1 MERNMEEKKIADFNV
16 GEEIQG
22 FFIIKALNVKTSS
35 NNKKYLDFTL
45 ADKSGEVNAK
55 LWDVKDDYEELYQT
69 GILVKV
75 RGNVTSWQNAT
86 QLKVTKIR
94 LANESDQID
103 ITDYVPSAPF
113 KAEDMLNELIDT
125 INGFKNEELKRLI
138 IAIVDEYKPQLLTA
152 PAAKSNH
159 HAIRSGLLYHLKRMI
174 QTGKALCQVYDNV
187 DEDLL
192 ISGII
197 LHDMEKINEMVSD
210 DLGIVSEYSREGQL
224 LGHIIMGVKKIDQV
238 AKRLGVDE
246 ELSLVLQHLVLSH
259 HYEPEFGSPKKPM
272 LPEGELLHYIDM
284 IDARMYDMELA
295 YRDTTPGEFTQPV
308 WVLDKR
314 RLYNFK
320 KDSEV

>member
-1 MERNMEEKKIADFNV
+1 MVEKKIADFNV

-22 FFIIKALNVKTSS
+22 FYIIKALNVKTSS

-45 ADKSGEVNAK
+45 ADKTGEVNAK

-69 GILVKV
+69 GILVKI

-94 LANESDQID
+94 LAGESDQID

-113 KAEDMLNELIDT
+113 KAEDMLSELMDT
-125 INGFKNEELKRLI
+125 INGFKNEQLKMLI
-138 IAIVDEYKPQLLTA
+138 TAIVEEYKPELLTA

-174 QTGKALCQVYDNV
+174 QTGKALCQVYDHI

-238 AKRLGVDE
+238 ARRLGIDE

-272 LPEGELLHYIDM
+272 LPEGELLHYIDI

-295 YRDTTPGEFTQPV
+295 YRDINPGEFTPPV

-314 RLYNFK
+314 RLYHYK

>member
-1 MERNMEEKKIADFNV
+1 LEKKISEFVV
-16 GEEIQG
+16 GEEVQG
-22 FFIIKALNVKTSS
+22 FYIIKALNVKTSS

-45 ADKSGEVNAK
+45 ADKTGEVNSK
-55 LWDVKDDYEELYQT
+55 LWDVKDNYEELYKT
-69 GILVKV
+69 GVLVKV
-75 RGNVTSWQNAT
+75 RGNVTSWQNVI

-94 LANESDQID
+94 LVNDEDD
-103 ITDYVPSAPF
+103 INIINYVPAAPF
-113 KAEDMLNELIDT
+113 EPEEMYDGLEKTIEAFNNEQ
-125 INGFKNEELKRLI
+125 LKTLLM
-138 IAIVDEYKPQLLTA
+138 AIVRDYKPRLLTA

-159 HAIRSGLLYHLKRMI
+159 HAIRSGLLYHMKRMI
-174 QTGKALCQVYDNV
+174 ETGKALCKVYTHI

-192 ISGII
+192 ISGIV

-224 LGHIIMGVKKIDQV
+224 LGHIIMGVKKIDEMS
-238 AKRLGVDE
+238 KKLGVDE

-259 HYEPEFGSPKKPM
+259 HYEADFGSPKKPM

-295 YRDTTPGEFTQPV
+295 YRDTQRGEFTQPI

-320 KDSEV
+320 KDSEA

>member
-1 MERNMEEKKIADFNV
+1 MEKKISEFVV
-16 GEEIQG
+16 GEEVQG
-22 FFIIKALNVKTSS
+22 FYIIKALNVKTSS

-45 ADKSGEVNAK
+45 ADKTGEVNSK
-55 LWDVKDDYEELYQT
+55 LWDVKDNYEELYKT
-69 GILVKV
+69 GVLVKV
-75 RGNVTSWQNAT
+75 RGNVTSWQNVI

-94 LANESDQID
+94 LVNDEDD
-103 ITDYVPSAPF
+103 INIINYVPAAPF
-113 KAEDMLNELIDT
+113 EPEEMYDGLEKTIEAFNNEQ
-125 INGFKNEELKRLI
+125 LKTLLM
-138 IAIVDEYKPQLLTA
+138 AIVRDYKPRLLTA

-159 HAIRSGLLYHLKRMI
+159 HAIRSGLLYHMKRMI
-174 QTGKALCQVYDNV
+174 ETGKALCKVYTHI

-192 ISGII
+192 ISGIV

-224 LGHIIMGVKKIDQV
+224 LGHIIMGVKKIDEMS
-238 AKRLGVDE
+238 KKLGVDE

-259 HYEPEFGSPKKPM
+259 HYEADFGSPKKPM

-295 YRDTTPGEFTQPV
+295 YRDTQRGEFTQPI

-320 KDSEV
+320 KDSEA

>member
-1 MERNMEEKKIADFNV
+1 MVEKKITEFTV

-22 FFIIKALNVKTSS
+22 FYIIKALNVKTSS

-45 ADKSGEVNAK
+45 ADKTGEVNAK

-69 GILVKV
+69 GVLVKV

-86 QLKVTKIR
+86 QLKVTRIR
-94 LANESDQID
+94 LVNEEDQVD
-103 ITDYVPSAPF
+103 ITEYVPSAPF
-113 KAEDMLNELIDT
+113 KPEEMY
-125 INGFKNEELKRLI
+125 EELEATIEAFTNEDLKKLLL
-138 IAIVDEYKPQLLTA
+138 AIVREYKDKLLTA

-174 QTGKALCQVYDNV
+174 QTGKALCSVYTHIDQ
-187 DEDLL
+187 DLL

-224 LGHIIMGVKKIDQV
+224 LGHIIMGVKRIDEMC
-238 AKRLGVDE
+238 KKLGIDE

-295 YRDTTPGEFTQPV
+295 YRDTNPGEFTQPI

>member
-1 MERNMEEKKIADFNV
+1 MVEKKISEFVV

-22 FFIIKALNVKTSS
+22 FYIIKALNVKTSS

-45 ADKSGEVNAK
+45 ADKTGEVNAK
-55 LWDVKDDYEELYQT
+55 LWDVKDNYEDLYKT
-69 GILVKV
+69 GVLVKV

-86 QLKVTKIR
+86 QLKITRMR
-94 LANESDQID
+94 LAGEEDKIS
-103 ITDYVPSAPF
+103 ITDYVPAAPH
-113 KAEDMLNELIDT
+113 APEDMFTELMGHV
-125 INGFKNEELKRLI
+125 NGFKKYDLKLLLTAI
-138 IAIVDEYKPQLLTA
+138 IDEYKDQLLTA

-174 QTGKALCQVYDNV
+174 ETGKALCKIYTHI

-192 ISGII
+192 VSGII

-224 LGHIIMGVKKIDQV
+224 LGHIIMGVKKIDAT
-238 AKRLGVDE
+238 AKRLGIDE

-295 YRDTTPGEFTQPV
+295 YRDTDPGDFTQPI
-308 WVLDKR
+308 WVLDRR

-320 KDSEV
+320 KED

>member
-1 MERNMEEKKIADFNV
+1 MEEKKICDFVV

-22 FFIIKALNVKTSS
+22 FYIVKALNVKTSS
-35 NNKKYLDFTL
+35 NNKKYFDFTL
-45 ADKSGEVNAK
+45 SDKTGEVNAK
-55 LWDVKDDYEELYQT
+55 LWDVKDNYESLFAT
-69 GILVKV
+69 GVLVKV
-75 RGNVTSWQNAT
+75 RGNVTSWQNST
-86 QLKVTKIR
+86 QLKITKIR
-94 LANESDQID
+94 VVNDEDQIS
-103 ITDYVPSAPF
+103 ITDYVPAAPYEP
-113 KAEDMLNELIDT
+113 EDMFNELMGHV
-125 INGFKNEELKRLI
+125 NGFTNDSLRVLLTAI
-138 IAIVDEYKPQLLTA
+138 IDEYKVQLLTA

-174 QTGKALCQVYDNV
+174 ETGKALCKIYTHI

-197 LHDMEKINEMVSD
+197 MHDMEKINEMVSD

-224 LGHIIMGVKKIDQV
+224 LGHIIMGVKKIDEV

-295 YRDTTPGEFTQPV
+295 YRDTKPGEFTQPI
-308 WVLDKR
+308 WVLDRR

-320 KDSEV
+320 KED

>member
-1 MERNMEEKKIADFNV
+1 MVEKKIAEFLV

-22 FFIIKALNVKTSS
+22 FYIIKALNVKTSS

-45 ADKSGEVNAK
+45 ADKTGEVNAK
-55 LWDVKDDYEELYQT
+55 LWDVRDNYEDLYQT
-69 GILVKV
+69 GVLVKV

-94 LANESDQID
+94 LAGDEDSID

-113 KAEDMLNELIDT
+113 KAEDMYDELVAT
-125 INGFKNEELKRLI
+125 INEFKNDQLKTLI
-138 IAIVDEYKPQLLTA
+138 MAIVEDYKPRLLTA

-174 QTGKALCQVYDNV
+174 QTGKALCTVYDHI
-187 DEDLL
+187 DRDLL

-197 LHDMEKINEMVSD
+197 LHDMEKINEMNSD
-210 DLGIVSEYSREGQL
+210 DLGIVSDYSREGQL
-224 LGHIIMGVKKIDQV
+224 LGHIIMGVKKIDEMS
-238 AKRLGVDE
+238 KKLGIDE

-295 YRDTTPGEFTQPV
+295 YRDTKPGEFTQPV
-308 WVLDKR
+308 WVLDRR
-314 RLYNFK
+314 RLYNYK
-320 KDSEV
+320 KDEV

>member
-1 MERNMEEKKIADFNV
+1 MEKKISEFVV
-16 GEEIQG
+16 GEEVQG
-22 FFIIKALNVKTSS
+22 FYITKALNVKTSS

-45 ADKSGEVNAK
+45 ADKTGEVNSK
-55 LWDVKDDYEELYQT
+55 LWDVKDDYEDLYKT
-69 GILVKV
+69 GVLVKV
-75 RGNVTSWQNAT
+75 RGNVTSWQNVI

-94 LANESDQID
+94 LVSAEDD
-103 ITDYVPSAPF
+103 INIIDYVPAAPF
-113 KAEDMLNELIDT
+113 EPDEMYDGLETT
-125 INGFKNEELKRLI
+125 IEAFKNEQLKTLVL
-138 IAIVDEYKPQLLTA
+138 AIVRDYKPQLLTA

-159 HAIRSGLLYHLKRMI
+159 HAIRSGLLYHMKRMI
-174 QTGKALCQVYDNV
+174 ETGKALCKVYTHI

-192 ISGII
+192 ISGIV

-224 LGHIIMGVKKIDQV
+224 LGHIIMGVKKIDEMS
-238 AKRLGVDE
+238 KKLGVDE

-259 HYEPEFGSPKKPM
+259 HYEADFGSPKKPM

-295 YRDTTPGEFTQPV
+295 YRDTQRGEFTQPI

-320 KDSEV
+320 KDSEA

>member
-1 MERNMEEKKIADFNV
+1 MLEKKIAEFEV

-22 FFIIKALNVKTSS
+22 FYIIKALNVKTSS

-45 ADKSGEVNAK
+45 ADKTGEVNAK
-55 LWDVKDDYEELYQT
+55 LWDVKDNFENLYKT
-69 GILVKV
+69 GVLVKA
-75 RGNVTSWQNAT
+75 RGNVTSWQNVM
-86 QLKVTKIR
+86 QLKVTRIR
-94 LANESDQID
+94 LTDSEDKID
-103 ITDYVPSAPF
+103 ITDYVPSAPY
-113 KAEDMLNELIDT
+113 KAEDMFSELIDT
-125 INGFKNEELKRLI
+125 IDAFKNEQLKMLLK
-138 IAIVDEYKPQLLTA
+138 AIVEDYSEKLLTA

-159 HAIRSGLLYHLKRMI
+159 HAIRSGLLYHMKRMI
-174 QTGKALCQVYDNV
+174 QTGKALCQVYTHI

-224 LGHIIMGVKKIDQV
+224 LGHIIMGVKKIDEIS
-238 AKRLGVDE
+238 KKIGVDE

-295 YRDTTPGEFTQPV
+295 YRDTKPGEFTQPI

-320 KDSEV
+320 KESDK

>member
-1 MERNMEEKKIADFNV
+1 MEEKKIAEFTV

-22 FFIIKALNVKTSS
+22 FYIIKALNVKTSS

-45 ADKSGEVNAK
+45 ADKTGEVNSK
-55 LWDVKDDYEELYQT
+55 LWDVKDDYEDLYQT
-69 GILVKV
+69 GVLVKV

-86 QLKVTKIR
+86 QLKVTRIR
-94 LANESDQID
+94 LVNEEDQVD
-103 ITDYVPSAPF
+103 ITEYVPSAPH
-113 KAEDMLNELIDT
+113 KPEDMYDELEET
-125 INGFKNEELKRLI
+125 INAFTNEDLKKLLL
-138 IAIVDEYKPQLLTA
+138 AIVREYKPRLLTA

-174 QTGKALCQVYDNV
+174 QTGKALCTVYTHIDQ
-187 DEDLL
+187 DLL

-224 LGHIIMGVKKIDQV
+224 LGHIIMGVKRIDEMC
-238 AKRLGVDE
+238 KKLGIDE

-295 YRDTTPGEFTQPV
+295 YRDTNPGEFTQPI

>member
-1 MERNMEEKKIADFNV
+1 MEDKRISDFVV

-45 ADKSGEVNAK
+45 ADKTGEVNAK
-55 LWDVKDDYEELYQT
+55 LWDVKDNFEELYKT
-69 GILVKV
+69 GILVKI
-75 RGNVTSWQNAT
+75 RGTVTSWQNNT
-86 QLKVTKIR
+86 QLKVTRIR
-94 LANESDQID
+94 IANDEDNIS
-103 ITDYVPSAPF
+103 ITDYVPSAPYD
-113 KAEDMLNELIDT
+113 ANDMYSELEMT
-125 INGFKNEELKRLI
+125 INNFKNDELRRLLL
-138 IAIVDEYKPQLLTA
+138 AIVEEYQEKLLTA

-174 QTGKALCQVYDNV
+174 QTGKALCQVYTHV

-192 ISGII
+192 IAGII

-210 DLGIVSEYSREGQL
+210 NLGIVSEYSREGQL
-224 LGHIIMGVKKIDQV
+224 LGHIIMGVKKIDEV
-238 AKRLGVDE
+238 AKRLGVDN
-246 ELSLVLQHLVLSH
+246 ELSLVLQHIVLSH

-295 YRDTTPGEFTQPV
+295 YRDTNPGEFTQPI

-320 KDSEV
+320 KDSEA

>member
-1 MERNMEEKKIADFNV
+1 MVEKKISEFVV

-22 FFIIKALNVKTSS
+22 FYIVKALNVKTSS

-45 ADKSGEVNAK
+45 SDKTGEVNAK
-55 LWDVKDDYEELYQT
+55 LWDVKDDYEDLYKT
-69 GILVKV
+69 GILVKI

-86 QLKVTKIR
+86 QLKITRIR
-94 LANESDQID
+94 LAADEDNIS
-103 ITDYVPSAPF
+103 ITDYVPAAPYEP
-113 KAEDMLNELIDT
+113 EDMFAELMSHV
-125 INGFKNEELKRLI
+125 NGFKNYDLKLLLTAI
-138 IAIVDEYKPQLLTA
+138 IDEYKVPLMTA

-174 QTGKALCQVYDNV
+174 ETGKALCKIYTHI

-192 ISGII
+192 VSGII
-197 LHDMEKINEMVSD
+197 LHDMEKINEMNSD

-224 LGHIIMGVKKIDQV
+224 LGHIIMGVKKIDAT
-238 AKRLGVDE
+238 AKRLGIDE

-295 YRDTTPGEFTQPV
+295 YRDTKAGEFTQPI
-308 WVLDKR
+308 WVLDRR

-320 KDSEV
+320 KEE

>member
-1 MERNMEEKKIADFNV
+1 MEEKKIAAFNV

-45 ADKSGEVNAK
+45 ADKTGEVNAK

-69 GILVKV
+69 GVLVKV
-75 RGNVTSWQNAT
+75 RGNVTSWQNNT
-86 QLKVTKIR
+86 QLKITKIR
-94 LANESDQID
+94 LTNEDDCID

-113 KAEDMLNELIDT
+113 KAEDMLEELEQT
-125 INGFKNEELKRLI
+125 IAEFKNEQLKQLI
-138 IAIVDEYKPQLLTA
+138 SEIVNEYKPALLTA

-174 QTGKALCQVYDNV
+174 QTGKALCKIYDHV
-187 DEDLL
+187 DQDLL

-238 AKRLGVDE
+238 ARRLGIDE

-272 LPEGELLHYIDM
+272 LPEGELLHYIDI
-284 IDARMYDMELA
+284 IDARMYDMDLA
-295 YRDTTPGEFTQPV
+295 YRDTKPGEFTSPI

-314 RLYNFK
+314 RLYHYK

>member
-1 MERNMEEKKIADFNV
+1 MDKTISEFQV

-22 FFIIKALNVKTSS
+22 FFIIRALNVKTSS

-45 ADKSGEVNAK
+45 ADKTGEVNAK
-55 LWDVKDDYEELYQT
+55 LWDVKDNFEELYRT
-69 GILVKV
+69 GVLVKV
-75 RGNVTSWQNAT
+75 RGAVTSWQNAT

-94 LANESDQID
+94 LSNDDDNIS
-103 ITDYVPSAPF
+103 ITDYVPSAPH
-113 KAEDMLNELIDT
+113 DPNEMYDEIENIILA
-125 INGFKNEELKRLI
+125 FKNDDLKRLLLEI
-138 IAIVDEYKPQLLTA
+138 IREYKPALLTA

-174 QTGKALCQVYDNV
+174 QTGQGLCKVYTHIN
-187 DEDLL
+187 EDLL

-197 LHDMEKINEMVSD
+197 LHDIEKINEMVSD

-224 LGHIIMGVKKIDQV
+224 LGHIIMGIKKIDEV
-238 AKRLGVDE
+238 AKRLEVNQ

-295 YRDTTPGEFTQPV
+295 VRDVKPGEFSAPV

-314 RLYNFK
+314 RLYNYK
-320 KDSEV
+320 ENESEA

>member
-1 MERNMEEKKIADFNV
+1 MDKKISEFQV

-22 FFIIKALNVKTSS
+22 FFIIRALNVKTSS

-45 ADKSGEVNAK
+45 ADKTGEVNAK
-55 LWDVKDDYEELYQT
+55 LWDVKDNYEELYHT

-75 RGNVTSWQNAT
+75 RGSVTSWQNAT

-94 LANESDQID
+94 LSVKEDNIS

-113 KAEDMLNELIDT
+113 DPNEMYDEIET
-125 INGFKNEELKRLI
+125 IIEGFTNHDLKRLLLEI
-138 IAIVDEYKPQLLTA
+138 IREYKPALLTA

-174 QTGKALCQVYDNV
+174 QTGQGLCKVYTHIN
-187 DEDLL
+187 EDLL

-197 LHDMEKINEMVSD
+197 LHDIEKINEMVSD

-224 LGHIIMGVKKIDQV
+224 LGHIIMGIKKIDEV
-238 AKRLGVDE
+238 AKRLEVNQ

-295 YRDTTPGEFTQPV
+295 YRDVKPGEFSQPI

-314 RLYNFK
+314 RLYNYTENE
-320 KDSEV
+320 SEV

>member
-1 MERNMEEKKIADFNV
+1 LEKKISEFVV
-16 GEEIQG
+16 GEEVQG
-22 FFIIKALNVKTSS
+22 FYIIKALNVKTSS

-45 ADKSGEVNAK
+45 ADKTGEVNSK
-55 LWDVKDDYEELYQT
+55 LWDVKDNYEDLYKT
-69 GILVKV
+69 GVLVKV
-75 RGNVTSWQNAT
+75 RGNVTSWQNVI

-94 LANESDQID
+94 LVNDEDD
-103 ITDYVPSAPF
+103 INIINYVPAAPF
-113 KAEDMLNELIDT
+113 EPEEMYDGLEKTIEAFNNEQ
-125 INGFKNEELKRLI
+125 LKTLLL
-138 IAIVDEYKPQLLTA
+138 AIVRDYKPRLLTA

-159 HAIRSGLLYHLKRMI
+159 HAIRSGLLYHMKRMI
-174 QTGKALCQVYDNV
+174 ETGKALCKVYTHI

-192 ISGII
+192 ISGIV

-224 LGHIIMGVKKIDQV
+224 LGHIIMGVKKIDEMS
-238 AKRLGVDE
+238 KKLGIDE

-259 HYEPEFGSPKKPM
+259 HYEADFGSPKKPM

-295 YRDTTPGEFTQPV
+295 YRDTQRGEFTQPI

-320 KDSEV
+320 KDSEA

>member
-1 MERNMEEKKIADFNV
+1 MENKRIAEFLV

-22 FFIIKALNVKTSS
+22 FYIIKALNVKTSS

-45 ADKSGEVNAK
+45 ADKTGEVNAK
-55 LWDVKDDYEELYQT
+55 LWDVKDGYEELYQT
-69 GILVKV
+69 GVLVKA
-75 RGNVTSWQNAT
+75 RGAVTSWQGNT
-86 QLKVTKIR
+86 QLKVTRIR
-94 LANESDQID
+94 LVTEEDNLSV
-103 ITDYVPSAPF
+103 TDYVPSAPF
-113 KAEDMLNELIDT
+113 APEEMYSELVNDIQAFENEQLR
-125 INGFKNEELKRLI
+125 RLVL
-138 IAIVDEYKPQLLTA
+138 AIVEEYKPSLLTA

-174 QTGKALCQVYDNV
+174 QTGKALCQVYTHVNQ
-187 DEDLL
+187 DLL

-197 LHDMEKINEMVSD
+197 LHDIEKINEMVSD

-224 LGHIIMGVKKIDQV
+224 LGHIIMGIKKIETV
-238 AKRLGVDE
+238 AKELDIDE

-295 YRDTTPGEFTQPV
+295 VRDIEPGDFTAPI
-308 WVLDKR
+308 WVLDRR

-320 KDSEV
+320 ETK

>member
-1 MERNMEEKKIADFNV
+1 MIEKKIAEFGV

-45 ADKSGEVNAK
+45 ADKTGEVNAK
-55 LWDVKDDYEELYQT
+55 LWDVKDNYEELYKT

-75 RGNVTSWQNAT
+75 RGNVTSWQGAT

-94 LANESDQID
+94 LTEADDKIS
-103 ITDYVPSAPF
+103 ITDYVPSAPYEP
-113 KAEDMLNELIDT
+113 EDMYGEIIETVEAFENEDLI
-125 INGFKNEELKRLI
+125 KLLK
-138 IAIVDEYKPQLLTA
+138 AILDEYKEALMTA

-174 QTGKALCQVYDNV
+174 KTAKALCSVYTHVN
-187 DEDLL
+187 EELL
-192 ISGII
+192 IAGII
-197 LHDMEKINEMVSD
+197 LHDIEKINEMVSD

-224 LGHIIMGVKKIDQV
+224 LGHIIMGIKKIEST
-238 AKRLGVDE
+238 ARRLGVDE

-295 YRDTTPGEFTQPV
+295 YRDIKPGEFTQPI
-308 WVLDKR
+308 WVLDRR
-314 RLYNFK
+314 RLYNYK
-320 KDSEV
+320 ENKDD